1 MRKPVLLTPG
11 PTQVPEEVLASASL
25 PIMHHRTPQFEAIFE
40 EAAENLKYIFQTENP
55 VIMLTSSGTG
65 ALESS
70 VINLCSPGDKVIAVN
85 GGKFGERW
93 IELCKAFHLDLV
105 EISIPW
111 HRTVKPEEIE
121 KALKE
126 NPDAKVVFTTLSE
139 TSSGG
144 VTDIESIAKI
154 TRTSPALLV
163 VDAVSGLGVTPL
175 YTDKWGVDV
184 VVSGSQKGFM
194 LPPGLG
200 FITMNERAQKAM
212 ESSTLPKYYFD
223 LKKAYKNHA
232 KNTTPWTPAISII
245 VQLNIALRMM
255 KEEGIENIFTR
266 HHKLSEAIREGVKAL
281 GLTLY
286 NEDTGDCCIAVNVPD
301 GVDGGKIVKLA
312 RDKYQV
318 TFAGGQGDLKGKIFR
333 ISAMGNVGPNDVIL
347 GLATIERTLAELG
360 YSFEKGKGI
369 SAAICSLSK

>member
-121 KALKE
+121 
-126 NPDAKVVFTTLSE
+126 
-139 TSSGG
+139 
-144 VTDIESIAKI
+144 
-154 TRTSPALLV
+154 
-163 VDAVSGLGVTPL
+163 
-175 YTDKWGVDV
+175 
-184 VVSGSQKGFM
+184 
-194 LPPGLG
+194 
-200 FITMNERAQKAM
+200 
-212 ESSTLPKYYFD
+212 
-223 LKKAYKNHA
+223 
-232 KNTTPWTPAISII
+232 
-245 VQLNIALRMM
+245 
-255 KEEGIENIFTR
+255 
-266 HHKLSEAIREGVKAL
+266 
-281 GLTLY
+281 
-286 NEDTGDCCIAVNVPD
+286 
-301 GVDGGKIVKLA
+301 
-312 RDKYQV
+312 
-318 TFAGGQGDLKGKIFR
+318 
-333 ISAMGNVGPNDVIL
+333 
-347 GLATIERTLAELG
+347 
-360 YSFEKGKGI
+360 
-369 SAAICSLSK
+369 

>member
-200 FITMNERAQKAM
+200 FITMNERAQKVM

-223 LKKAYKNHA
+223 L
-232 KNTTPWTPAISII
+232 
-245 VQLNIALRMM
+245 
-255 KEEGIENIFTR
+255 
-266 HHKLSEAIREGVKAL
+266 
-281 GLTLY
+281 
-286 NEDTGDCCIAVNVPD
+286 
-301 GVDGGKIVKLA
+301 
-312 RDKYQV
+312 
-318 TFAGGQGDLKGKIFR
+318 
-333 ISAMGNVGPNDVIL
+333 
-347 GLATIERTLAELG
+347 
-360 YSFEKGKGI
+360 
-369 SAAICSLSK
+369 

>member
-65 ALESS
+65 ALEAS

-144 VTDIESIAKI
+144 VTDIENIAKI

-255 KEEGIENIFTR
+255 KEEGIENIFAR
-266 HHKLSEAIREGVKAL
+266 HHKLSEAIRDGVKAL

-286 NEDTGDCCIAVNVPD
+286 NKDTGDCCIAVNVPD

>member
-65 ALESS
+65 ALEAS

-144 VTDIESIAKI
+144 VTDIENIAKI

-255 KEEGIENIFTR
+255 KEEGIENIFAR
-266 HHKLSEAIREGVKAL
+266 HHKLSEAIRDGVKAL

>member
-55 VIMLTSSGTG
+55 VIILTSSGTG

-121 KALKE
+121 KALKD

-212 ESSTLPKYYFD
+212 ESSTLSKYYFD

-245 VQLNIALRMM
+245 VQLNIALRIM

-286 NEDTGDCCIAVNVPD
+286 NENTGDCCIAVNLP
-301 GVDGGKIVKLA
+301 GGIDGGKFVKLA

-347 GLATIERTLAELG
+347 GLATIERTLTELG

-369 SAAICSLSK
+369 AAAISSLSK

>member
-255 KEEGIENIFTR
+255 KEEGIENIFAR

>member
-25 PIMHHRTPQFEAIFE
+25 PIMHHRTPQFEAIFG

-93 IELCKAFHLDLV
+93 IELCQAYNLDLV
-105 EISIPW
+105 EIKIPW

-121 KALKE
+121 KALQD
-126 NPDAKVVFTTLSE
+126 NPDAKAVFTTLSE

-144 VTDIESIAKI
+144 VTDIEGIAKL
-154 TRTSPALLV
+154 TRSSSVILV

-175 YTDKWGVDV
+175 YTDKWGIDV

-194 LPPGLG
+194 LPPGLA
-200 FITMNERAQKAM
+200 FITMNEKARKAM
-212 ESSTLPKYYFD
+212 ETSTLPKYYFD
-223 LKKAYKNHA
+223 LKKAFKTA
-232 KNTTPWTPAISII
+232 EKNTTPWTPAISII
-245 VQLNIALRMM
+245 VQLNMALQMM
-255 KEEGIENIFTR
+255 KEEGIENVYAR

-286 NEDTGDCCIAVNVPD
+286 NEDTGDCCIAVNIPE
-301 GVDGGKIVKLA
+301 GVDGGKFVKLA

-318 TFAGGQGDLKGKIFR
+318 TFAGGQGSLKGKIFR

-347 GLATIERTLAELG
+347 GLATIERVLAELG
-360 YSFEKGKGI
+360 YSFEKGKGV
-369 SAAICSLSK
+369 AAAMCSLSK

>member
-25 PIMHHRTPQFEAIFE
+25 PIMHHRTPQFEAIFA

-93 IELCKAFHLDLV
+93 IELCQVYNLDLV
-105 EISIPW
+105 EIKIPW

-121 KALKE
+121 KALQD
-126 NPDAKVVFTTLSE
+126 NPDAKAVFTTLSE

-144 VTDIESIAKI
+144 VTDIEGIAKL
-154 TRTSPALLV
+154 TRSSSVILV

-175 YTDKWGVDV
+175 YTDKWGIDV

-194 LPPGLG
+194 LPPGLA
-200 FITMNERAQKAM
+200 FITMNEKARKAM
-212 ESSTLPKYYFD
+212 ETSTLPKYYFD
-223 LKKAYKNHA
+223 LKKAYKNA
-232 KNTTPWTPAISII
+232 EKNTTPWTPAISII

-255 KEEGIENIFTR
+255 KEEGIENVYAR
-266 HHKLSEAIREGVKAL
+266 HHKLSEAIRQGVKAL

-286 NEDTGDCCIAVNVPD
+286 NEDTGDCCIAVNIPD
-301 GVDGGKIVKLA
+301 GVDGSKFVKLA

-318 TFAGGQGDLKGKIFR
+318 TFAGGQGSLKGNIFR

-347 GLATIERTLAELG
+347 GLATIERVLAELG

-369 SAAICSLSK
+369 AAAICSLSK

>member
-65 ALESS
+65 ALEAS

-144 VTDIESIAKI
+144 VTDIENIAKI

-255 KEEGIENIFTR
+255 KEEGIENIFAR
-266 HHKLSEAIREGVKAL
+266 HHKLSEAIRDGVKAL

-318 TFAGGQGDLKGKIFR
+318 TFAGG
-333 ISAMGNVGPNDVIL
+333 
-347 GLATIERTLAELG
+347 
-360 YSFEKGKGI
+360 
-369 SAAICSLSK
+369 